1 MCAKDCWQCSAS
13 NAGEVA
19 LASAPVDDEPVTDE
33 EAIAIEEGERDVEA
47 GRIVTADL
55 VKVRFRL

>member
-1 MCAKDCWQCSAS
+1 MSAS

-19 LASAPVDDEPVTDE
+19 LASAPVDDELVTDE